1 LRTVIYLSI
10 RKVRAGS
17 EAGLEKVVILGSGP
31 AGLTAALYAARA
43 FLSPV
48 VIEGPQSGGQLTTT
62 TDVDNFPGFPTGIT
76 GPELIEQMKAQVT
89 RFGTRFES
97 RMVERAEKEGDAV
110 VIRCDDG
117 DPIRTQTLIVASGA
131 SAKYLGLPSEKSL
144 MGQGV
149 SACATCDGFFFKD
162 RNIVVIGGG
171 DTAIEE
177 AMFLTRFGKTVT
189 IIHRRDS
196 LRASKIMQ
204 ERAHANPKIRF
215 VWNKEVV
222 EVLDPSKGQVV
233 GARLRDTKTGEISE
247 IACEGFFLGIGHTPN
262 SAFLKG
268 VVEMDGQ
275 GYIKTFGGSR
285 TSVPGIFAAGD
296 VQDPVYRQAVTAAGS
311 GCMAA
316 IDAERYLEGL
326 SHK

>member
-1 LRTVIYLSI
+1 M
-10 RKVRAGS
+10 
-17 EAGLEKVVILGSGP
+17 EKVVILGSGP
-31 AGLTAALYAARA
+31 AGLTAALYTARA
-43 FLSPV
+43 FLSPI

-76 GPELIEQMKAQVT
+76 GPELIEHMKAQVL

-97 RMVERAEKEGDAV
+97 RMVERVEKDGDV
-110 VIRCDDG
+110 VVVRCDDG
-117 DPIRTQTLIVASGA
+117 EPVRTQTLIVASGA
-131 SAKYLGLPSEKSL
+131 SAKYLGLPSEKAL

-162 RNIVVIGGG
+162 RNIVVVGGG

-177 AMFLTRFGKTVT
+177 ALFLTRFGKTVT
-189 IIHRRDS
+189 IVHRRDT

-204 ERAHANPKIRF
+204 ERAHSHPKIRF
-215 VWNKEVV
+215 LWNKEVV

-233 GARLRDTKTGEISE
+233 GARLKDTRTGEIGD

-262 SAFLKG
+262 SGFLKG
-268 VVEMDGQ
+268 VVEMDRQ
-275 GYIKTFGGSR
+275 GYIKTFGGTK

-296 VQDPVYRQAVTAAGS
+296 VQDPTYRQAITAAGS

>member
-1 LRTVIYLSI
+1 MINPGKN
-10 RKVRAGS
+10 KVRAGS

-31 AGLTAALYAARA
+31 AGLTAALYSARA

-62 TDVDNFPGFPTGIT
+62 TDVDNFPGFPTGVT
-76 GPELIEQMKAQVT
+76 GPELIEHMKAQVI

-97 RMVERAEKEGDAV
+97 RMVEKVEKEEDTV
-110 VIRCDDG
+110 VIHCDDG
-117 DPIRTQTLIVASGA
+117 DPVRTQTLIVASGA

-222 EVLDPSKGQVV
+222 EVLDPSKGHVV
-233 GARLRDTKTGEISE
+233 GARLKDTKTGEISE

-262 SAFLKG
+262 SSFLKG
-268 VVEMDGQ
+268 IVEMDGQ
-275 GYIKTFGGSR
+275 GYVKTLGGSK

-296 VQDPVYRQAVTAAGS
+296 VQDPVYRQAITAAGS

-316 IDAERYLEGL
+316 IDAERYLEEM

>member
-1 LRTVIYLSI
+1 M
-10 RKVRAGS
+10 
-17 EAGLEKVVILGSGP
+17 EKVVILGSGP
-31 AGLTAALYAARA
+31 AGLTAALYSARA
-43 FLSPV
+43 FLSPLV
-48 VIEGPQSGGQLTTT
+48 LEGPQSGGQLTTT

-76 GPELIEQMKAQVT
+76 GPELIEYMKAQVL

-97 RMVERAEKEGDAV
+97 RMVERVEKDGDMV
-110 VIRCDDG
+110 VVRCDDG
-117 DPIRTQTLIVASGA
+117 EPVRTQTLIVASGA
-131 SAKYLGLPSEKSL
+131 SAKYLGLPSEKAL

-162 RNIVVIGGG
+162 RNIVVVGGG

-177 AMFLTRFGKTVT
+177 ALFLTRFGKSVT
-189 IIHRRDS
+189 IVHRRDS

-215 VWNKEVV
+215 LWNKEVV

-233 GARLRDTKTGEISE
+233 GARLKDTRTGEISE
-247 IACEGFFLGIGHTPN
+247 IGCEGFFLGIGHTPN
-262 SAFLKG
+262 SGFLKG

-275 GYIKTFGGSR
+275 GYIKTFGGTK
-285 TSVPGIFAAGD
+285 TSTPGIFAAGD
-296 VQDPVYRQAVTAAGS
+296 VQDPTYRQAITAAGS